1 VQAKKKLVEMMEAAK
16 LEVQRLELELRSC
29 NSRIKAFEEASAAT
43 SQDKG
48 ALQVFRKLESKIK
61 SERQSFTEIEQN
73 LHDAKGRVSAFDE
86 AIKMF
91 PKDGEESELRATSKM
106 FKIQTLLKNTGKPLS
121 LTDILKGIGEEGDD
135 ARNSIRGSLAGYAR
149 DGRVFTKEEAPDTF
163 GLIAFK
169 RLDDEQ
175 RSAPTRKEVNPP
187 TD

>member
-1 VQAKKKLVEMMEAAK
+1 MMEAAK

-29 NSRIKAFEEASAAT
+29 NSRIKAFVEASAAT

-48 ALQVFRKLESKIK
+48 ALQVSRKLESKIK
-61 SERQSFTEIEQN
+61 SERQSSTEIEQN

-91 PKDGEESELRATSKM
+91 PKDGEESELRAGSKM
-106 FKIQTLLKNTGKPLS
+106 SDIQALLKNAGKPLS
-121 LTDILKGIGEEGDD
+121 LGEILKGIHQEGDEN